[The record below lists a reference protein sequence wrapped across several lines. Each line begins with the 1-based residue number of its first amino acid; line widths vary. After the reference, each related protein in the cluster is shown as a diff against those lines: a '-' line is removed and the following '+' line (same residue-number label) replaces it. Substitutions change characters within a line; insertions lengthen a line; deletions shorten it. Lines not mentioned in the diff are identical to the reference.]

1 MVPGYLQETIM
12 KPLFVLLIL
21 LSAGGTSAYA
31 QSPSQ
36 APAGALPAAPAHS
49 PSDVV
54 EMLGKRLSLTDQQK
68 SQILPIIAERQQK
81 IQAIR
86 NDASL
91 PPRQRMSQAQSIMK
105 DSDAKINALLTPEQQ
120 QGYSQIEQEMR
131 ARMKPYHQQGSAAQ

>member
-1 MVPGYLQETIM
+1 
-12 KPLFVLLIL
+12 
-21 LSAGGTSAYA
+21 
-31 QSPSQ
+31 
-36 APAGALPAAPAHS
+36 
-49 PSDVV
+49 V

-86 NDASL
+86 TDASL
-91 PPRQRMSQAQSIMK
+91 PPGQRMSQAQSIMK

-120 QGYSQIEQEMR
+120 QSYSQIEHDMR